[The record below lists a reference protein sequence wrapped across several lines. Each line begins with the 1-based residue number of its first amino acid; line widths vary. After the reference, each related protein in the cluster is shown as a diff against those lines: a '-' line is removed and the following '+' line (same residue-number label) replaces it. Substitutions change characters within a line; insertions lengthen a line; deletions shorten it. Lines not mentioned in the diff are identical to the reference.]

1 MPLFA
6 HGGARGQVMPDT
18 KQEDADALELAISD
32 AQARGVS
39 RTEIARM
46 VSTIE
51 PKPTRTPNP
60 VPAHATE
67 QIYDELPDGL
77 IDLPT
82 AAKRYGIPVKT
93 LGMWVHRGKLPRR
106 GRLKAKAAGGGYI
119 VTEESAI
126 LHCRDNP
133 RKRGPKSFVRP

>member
-1 MPLFA
+1 
-6 HGGARGQVMPDT
+6 MPDT
-18 KQEDADALELAISD
+18 TVEDADALELAISH

-46 VSTIE
+46 VSTIQN
-51 PKPTRTPNP
+51 KPTHTPDC
-60 VPAHATE
+60 VSDDSSE

-77 IDLPT
+77 IDLPS
-82 AAKRYGIPVKT
+82 ASKKYDIPVKT

-119 VTEESAI
+119 LTEESAI